1 MTDSLGNTPQSP
13 ADPAPLAAH
22 ELAPPAKPAAKK
34 PYRKPFLKRY
44 GVLHS
49 VVGSNLKWKPRY

>member
-22 ELAPPAKPAAKK
+22 ELAPVAKPAAKK
-34 PYRKPFLKRY
+34 PYLKPVLKRH
-44 GVLHS
+44 GPLRS
-49 VVGSNLKWKPRY
+49 VVGSTLKWKPRY

>member
-1 MTDSLGNTPQSP
+1 MTDSLGNTPPSP

-22 ELAPPAKPAAKK
+22 ELASLAKPAAKK
-34 PYRKPFLKRY
+34 PYHKPFLKRY